1 MHRILLVDDDPF
13 IREGMR
19 RLIGRHFSVDIA
31 GSGDEGLCRL
41 RDEAPY
47 AAVVSDIA
55 MRGMN
60 GVEFLERARDVAPL
74 SPRVILTGYADP
86 DVMSDAINRA
96 GVSRFLQKP
105 VPPEELLSCLRVC
118 VSEYETRTAA
128 ARATQAIEIDE
139 AWIRRALNTAD
150 FDRDFRLTF
159 QPRVATSNGAPL
171 AAEALIRWH
180 HGETG
185 VISPGLFIPVAE
197 TGPAIREITN
207 WVLLQTCRTW
217 TDWHHRLDLDVA
229 ISVNISPALFREP
242 GLVGMVRSAL
252 GRTGMEPRRL
262 ELEITEGLELG
273 DVERVR
279 ETIAELRSLGVRLSI
294 DDFGTGFAS
303 MNYIQ
308 ALDVDCVKIDRS
320 FVDNAPDNPTDRA
333 ILNAVKELAGKL
345 GLKTVAEGIE
355 TDRHEAIIREAG
367 IDEMQGYRFAKPL
380 AAPAY
385 EEWVAPR
392 RHLLPPP
399 SAMLLLN

>member
-19 RLIGRHFSVDIA
+19 RLIGRHFTVDIA
-31 GSGDEGLCRL
+31 ASGDEGLCRL

-60 GVEFLERARDVAPL
+60 GVEFLEHARDLAPL
-74 SPRVILTGYADP
+74 TPRVILTGYP
-86 DVMSDAINRA
+86 NSDVMSDAINRA

-105 VPPEELLSCLRVC
+105 VPPEELLSCLRTC
-118 VSEYETRTAA
+118 VADYDSRAAA
-128 ARATQAIEIDE
+128 ARAANSFQIDE
-139 AWIRRALNTAD
+139 AWIRRALNTVD

-159 QPRVATSNGAPL
+159 QPRVASSNGAPL

-180 HGETG
+180 HSESG

-217 TDWHHRLDLDVA
+217 TDWHQRLDLDVA
-229 ISVNISPALFREP
+229 ISVNISPALFRDQ

-279 ETIAELRSLGVRLSI
+279 ETIAELRALGVRLSI

-320 FVDNAPDNPTDRA
+320 FVEKAPDNSTDRA
-333 ILNAVKELAGKL
+333 ILKAVRDLAVKL

-355 TDRHEAIIREAG
+355 TDRHEVLIREAG
-367 IDEMQGYRFAKPL
+367 IDEMQGYLFAKPL
-380 AAPAY
+380 APPAY
-385 EEWVAPR
+385 EEWVGTR

-399 SAMLLLN
+399 SKMLLLN